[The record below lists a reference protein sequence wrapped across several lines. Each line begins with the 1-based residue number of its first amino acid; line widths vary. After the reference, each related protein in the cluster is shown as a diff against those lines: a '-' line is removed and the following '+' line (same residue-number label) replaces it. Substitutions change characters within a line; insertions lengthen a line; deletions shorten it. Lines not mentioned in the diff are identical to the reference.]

1 MSARFAF
8 FYTFKSLLASLTTF
22 MCATLSGLQPGS
34 VPRQTAVLSEA
45 YKETYTEV
53 QKEKWRV

>member
-1 MSARFAF
+1 MSARLLLL
-8 FYTFKSLLASLTTF
+8 LLATLTTF